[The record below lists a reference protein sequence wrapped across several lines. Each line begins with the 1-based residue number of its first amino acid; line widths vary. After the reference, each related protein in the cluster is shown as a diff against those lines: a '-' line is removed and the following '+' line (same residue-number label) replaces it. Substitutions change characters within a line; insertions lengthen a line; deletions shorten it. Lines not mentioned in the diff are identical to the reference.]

1 MEKKILRLLIV
12 DDSPDDAELAVAA
25 LRMAGFMLKTQR
37 VQDLASMQTALD
49 KGQWDAVI
57 SEHSLPH
64 FGAQLAL
71 DLLKRAKSDAV
82 FIVVT
87 HQIKDNDLVKIMRGG
102 AHDVILKNQMVRIAP
117 AIERELRVAEE
128 RRNHEKGIEAFK
140 EIEIKH
146 RAVIDG
152 SREAICYCQDGM
164 HIDANKSYLSLF
176 GYQSQSELEGVPL
189 LNLVDKIDQA
199 KFKDF
204 LRKSVDQAPG
214 QSQEFQVTKNDGTRF
229 YAELAI
235 SPIVIGGEHC
245 IQVLVLDVTKR
256 KAAENRLQYLN
267 QHDPLT
273 GLYNRHYFI
282 QEVGKVVEKSKCSGQ
297 PSALLYFDLNQTA
310 EINNILGHA
319 TGDRLLLKVARVFRE
334 QLGESCVIA
343 RFSGDEFAALLNDMT
358 EPQIKT
364 AVDSLLTTLKETT
377 FTENGKTFSCDGT
390 VGVVVI
396 DNNSGSVQ
404 TVLTKAYQACL
415 QSRPQAPAK
424 TKAAPKIEVAKAAEV
439 TLKTTVTETPAAMPI
454 PLVEAAPKSAP
465 PVQRRPTAPM
475 AKKAVAVPPSAS
487 DMTWQDR
494 LQNAIDLDGFQ
505 LAYQPIVNLH
515 GDPAEYFEVLLRLMG
530 ENGKLIHAAQFM
542 PAAEKLGMAPAI
554 DRWVIRQATLSLA
567 ALHQEKRQASFFVN
581 LCPGALSDP
590 ELLTVL
596 QKQLT
601 ATKIKP
607 AYLVLEADE
616 HAIIANPTDSAM
628 FTKALRTIGCR
639 FTVDNF
645 GNSIATLDQLRDLPI
660 DFLKISG
667 ALIRNLATDNVS
679 QVSLKAVAELARA
692 LDKKTIAKSVE
703 KAEDLGILWNLG
715 IDYVQGHY
723 FQEADSQLDYQFDSE
738 TTMSSESSTPN
749 WASGNNR

>member
-12 DDSPDDAELAVAA
+12 DDSPDDAEMAVAA

-71 DLLKRAKSDAV
+71 DLLKRARSDAP
-82 FIVVT
+82 FIVVA
-87 HQIKDNDLVKIMRGG
+87 HQIKDNDLVKIMRSG
-102 AHDVILKNQMVRIAP
+102 AHDVILKNQMVRIVP
-117 AIERELRVAEE
+117 AIERELRVAED
-128 RRNHEKGIEAFK
+128 RRAHEKGIEAFK

-164 HIDANKSYLSLF
+164 HIDANKSYLGLF

-199 KFKDF
+199 KFKEF
-204 LRKSVDQAPG
+204 LRKSVDQNPG
-214 QSQEFQVTKNDGTRF
+214 LSQEFQVTKNDGTRF

-235 SPIVIGGEHC
+235 SPIVIAGENC
-245 IQVLVLDVTKR
+245 VQVLVLDVTKR

-282 QEVGKVVEKSKCSGQ
+282 QEVDKVVEKTKSSGE
-297 PSALLYFDLNQTA
+297 PCALLYFDLNQTA

-358 EPQIKT
+358 ELQIKT
-364 AVDSLLTTLKETT
+364 AVDSLLLTLKETT

-396 DNNSGSVQ
+396 DKNSQTVQ

-415 QSRPQAPAK
+415 QAKPQTSAK
-424 TKAAPKIEVAKAAEV
+424 AKAAPKVEATVA
-439 TLKTTVTETPAAMPI
+439 TETPIKINASEPVVATPVV
-454 PLVEAAPKSAP
+454 VEAAQKSAP
-465 PVQRRPTAPM
+465 PTQRRPTAPA
-475 AKKAVAVPPSAS
+475 AKKVVAVPPSTNDLS
-487 DMTWQDR
+487 WKDR
-494 LQNAIDLDGFQ
+494 LQDAIDRDGFQ

-530 ENGKLIHAAQFM
+530 GDGKLIHAAQFM

-596 QKQLT
+596 QKQLNV
-601 ATKIKP
+601 TKIQP

-616 HAIIANPTDSAM
+616 HAIIANPTESAM

-667 ALIRNLATDNVS
+667 TLIRNLSTDNVS
-679 QVSLKAVAELARA
+679 QASLKALSELARV
-692 LDKKTIAKSVE
+692 LNKQTIAKSVE

-738 TTMSSESSTPN
+738 TTIASESSSPS
-749 WASGNNR
+749 WANGNNR